1 MTISSK
7 LYNQQAVSQFNRL
20 TEDAQKLQSQVAS
33 GKAFTESADAPTQAV
48 KLSATKVLRAA
59 AERFSDNIATAQ
71 NRLAVAD
78 SSLGASVNA
87 LTRISELAV
96 QAGNDTLNDT
106 DRTAIATEV
115 KQLRG
120 LLVSLGNTRDGN
132 GQAIFGGLRTST
144 DPFVTDADGGIAYQ
158 GDDGRHSVAI
168 STSQRLSTSLD
179 GADAFM
185 RVATSEGPQSVFDV
199 IDGFIAAV
207 ENRSGSSDSRQ
218 TTDNAELR
226 FSAAREPQTW
236 QMRLTGPS
244 GSANLS
250 FDLVDGEVATA
261 MTAINDASGTTGITA
276 SLTGDGL
283 GLVLTA
289 TSGGIV
295 KLDRLQIEGADGTAI
310 PADYSA
316 TVSALDSNG
325 DTTGSALRLT
335 DQRHRIN
342 GAIANIRDTI
352 DHVALRQAEVGA
364 YLQVA
369 ESQSKIMDDRML
381 QIEKDVSKLQDADLA
396 VLITQMQSLVL
407 NRDAAQKA
415 YATVS
420 QRSLFDF
427 M

>member
-325 DTTGSALRLT
+325 DTTGSAQLT

-352 DHVALRQAEVGA
+352 EHVALRQAEVGS

-369 ESQSKIMDDRML
+369 ELQSKIMDDRML

>member
-1 MTISSK
+1 M
-7 LYNQQAVSQFNRL
+7 
-20 TEDAQKLQSQVAS
+20 
-33 GKAFTESADAPTQAV
+33 
-48 KLSATKVLRAA
+48 
-59 AERFSDNIATAQ
+59 
-71 NRLAVAD
+71 
-78 SSLGASVNA
+78 
-87 LTRISELAV
+87 
-96 QAGNDTLNDT
+96 
-106 DRTAIATEV
+106 
-115 KQLRG
+115 
-120 LLVSLGNTRDGN
+120 
-132 GQAIFGGLRTST
+132 
-144 DPFVTDADGGIAYQ
+144 
-158 GDDGRHSVAI
+158 
-168 STSQRLSTSLD
+168 
-179 GADAFM
+179 
-185 RVATSEGPQSVFDV
+185 
-199 IDGFIAAV
+199 

-276 SLTGDGL
+276 SLTDDGL

-325 DTTGSALRLT
+325 DTTGSAQLT

-352 DHVALRQAEVGA
+352 EHVALRQAEVGS

-369 ESQSKIMDDRML
+369 ELQSKIMDDRML

>member
-168 STSQRLSTSLD
+168 STSQRLSTGLD

-276 SLTGDGL
+276 SLTDDGL

-325 DTTGSALRLT
+325 DTTGSAQLT

-352 DHVALRQAEVGA
+352 DHVALRQAEVGS

-369 ESQSKIMDDRML
+369 ELQSKIMDDRML

>member
-1 MTISSK
+1 M
-7 LYNQQAVSQFNRL
+7 SQFNRL

-276 SLTGDGL
+276 SLTDDGL

-325 DTTGSALRLT
+325 DTTGSAQLT

-352 DHVALRQAEVGA
+352 DHVALRQAEVGS

-369 ESQSKIMDDRML
+369 ELQSKIMDDRML

>member
-207 ENRSGSSDSRQ
+207 ENRSGSSDRRQ

-276 SLTGDGL
+276 SLTDDGL

-325 DTTGSALRLT
+325 DTTGSAQLT

-352 DHVALRQAEVGA
+352 DHVALRQAEVGS

-369 ESQSKIMDDRML
+369 ELQSKIMDDRML

>member
-244 GSANLS
+244 GSASLS

-276 SLTGDGL
+276 SLTDDGL

-325 DTTGSALRLT
+325 DTTGSAQLT

-352 DHVALRQAEVGA
+352 DHVALRQAEVGS

-369 ESQSKIMDDRML
+369 ELQSKIMDDRML

>member
-96 QAGNDTLNDT
+96 QAGNDTLSDS

-244 GSANLS
+244 GSASLS

-276 SLTGDGL
+276 SLTDDGL

-325 DTTGSALRLT
+325 DTTGSAQLT

-352 DHVALRQAEVGA
+352 EHVALRQAEVGS

-369 ESQSKIMDDRML
+369 EMQSKIMDDRML

>member
-120 LLVSLGNTRDGN
+120 ILVGLGNTRDGN

-325 DTTGSALRLT
+325 DTTGSAQLT

-352 DHVALRQAEVGA
+352 EHVALRQAEVGS

-369 ESQSKIMDDRML
+369 ELQSKIMDDRML

>member
-276 SLTGDGL
+276 SLTDDGL

-325 DTTGSALRLT
+325 DTTGSAQLT

-352 DHVALRQAEVGA
+352 DHVALRQAEVGS

-369 ESQSKIMDDRML
+369 ELQSKIMDDRML